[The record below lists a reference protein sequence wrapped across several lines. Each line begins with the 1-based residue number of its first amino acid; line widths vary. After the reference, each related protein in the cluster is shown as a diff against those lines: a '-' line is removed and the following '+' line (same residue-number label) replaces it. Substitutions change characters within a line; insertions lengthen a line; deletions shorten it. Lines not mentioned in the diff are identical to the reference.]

1 MIRALSQETV
11 TATRHKST
19 QVVPTSLSVGSG
31 KESTAKGVTTR
42 YPFRDILERQT
53 EVVVLPKA
61 TRHESERGGRQFTN
75 RQPANSEAAGIAV
88 SPKVPA
94 EDKTP
99 KGAVMLPKRKSNLE
113 PSNQTTNQTTNQ
125 TIDEAPLNTKIE
137 LSVLHREV
145 QSEVQSDT
153 PPATEQS
160 SPNAMA
166 AASSLL
172 RPAIDPL
179 PETEAATSESQDA
192 AAPQLLLNPQ
202 SALIESGSIPQAQ
215 TSPNR
220 AEKTPL
226 TAGKN
231 AVFREGLMPVPP
243 EEKTQVL
250 RESLVAINKLGL
262 AFELRFQPTA
272 LVSSMHELLNL
283 RSHFVQGLPSEPNLV
298 DDPFTELLRP
308 MESAFTSSNIAID
321 LSLNGQQRS
330 GRETSDEE
338 PRGDEGAIAKSSP
351 IREADASVGVN
362 PTHGTAI
369 KMTLTNPIAK
379 SMPVQP
385 TEPTIEA
392 VPTSKRTISQL
403 VLRVG
408 EESNSH
414 VAVRLNL
421 HGSGL
426 RMEVLGQDTALR
438 ESLRIALPHLE
449 KSLERQAAENGW
461 RVSASLPSTG
471 QTISTNLSEPT
482 ADSSG
487 SNQQGS
493 PSRDEQDAPSQQRR
507 NRTQQ
512 QFNLIPELFQTKELF
527 Q

>member
-19 QVVPTSLSVGSG
+19 QVVSRSLSIGTG
-31 KESTAKGVTTR
+31 NESPAKGITTR
-42 YPFRDILERQT
+42 YPFRDMLERQT
-53 EVVVLPKA
+53 HVAVLPKA
-61 TRHESERGGRQFTN
+61 TRHESELGGRPTN
-75 RQPANSEAAGIAV
+75 RQSANNRATVITV

-94 EDKTP
+94 DDKNRAFT
-99 KGAVMLPKRKSNLE
+99 VPKRKSDLE
-113 PSNQTTNQTTNQ
+113 PSNQTM
-125 TIDEAPLNTKIE
+125 DEALLNTKIE
-137 LSVLHREV
+137 LSVAHPEF
-145 QSEVQSDT
+145 QPDT
-153 PPATEQS
+153 PPAAEQS

-166 AASSLL
+166 AASALL
-172 RPAIDPL
+172 RPTIDPL
-179 PETEAATSESQDA
+179 PETKAVTPESQGT

-202 SALIESGSIPQAQ
+202 SALIEPGGASQAQ

-220 AEKTPL
+220 AEKAPL
-226 TAGKN
+226 TGGRN
-231 AVFREGLMPVPP
+231 AALISEGLMPVPP
-243 EEKTQVL
+243 DEKTQVL

-272 LVSSMHELLNL
+272 PVSSMHELLNL
-283 RSHFVQGLPSEPNLV
+283 RSHFVQGLPSEPNLA
-298 DDPFTELLRP
+298 DDPFTDLLQP
-308 MESAFTSSNIAID
+308 IESAFSSPNIAID

-330 GRETSDEE
+330 VREPFDKE
-338 PRGDEGAIAKSSP
+338 PLGDEGAIAKSSQ
-351 IREADASVGVN
+351 IREADASLGVN
-362 PTHGTAI
+362 PTHGAGNKNTPAN
-369 KMTLTNPIAK
+369 LVPK
-379 SMPVQP
+379 SMPVRP
-385 TEPTIEA
+385 TEPVIEA
-392 VPTSKRTISQL
+392 VPMSKRKISQL

-426 RMEVLGQDTALR
+426 RMEVLGQDSDLR

-482 ADSSG
+482 ADTSG
-487 SNQQGS
+487 SKQQGS
-493 PSRDEQDAPSQQRR
+493 PRRDGQDAPSQQRR

-512 QFNLIPELFQTKELF
+512 QFNLIPKLSQTKELF

>member
-1 MIRALSQETV
+1 MIRALSQETE

-19 QVVPTSLSVGSG
+19 QVVSTSLSIGSG

-53 EVVVLPKA
+53 EAVVLPKA

-75 RQPANSEAAGIAV
+75 RQSANSEAAGIAV

-99 KGAVMLPKRKSNLE
+99 KGAVMVAKRKSNLE
-113 PSNQTTNQTTNQ
+113 PSNQTTNQTM
-125 TIDEAPLNTKIE
+125 DEVPLNTKID
-137 LSVLHREV
+137 LSVVNPVL
-145 QSEVQSDT
+145 QSEVQ
-153 PPATEQS
+153 PATEQS

-179 PETEAATSESQDA
+179 PETEAATSESQA
-192 AAPQLLLNPQ
+192 AAVPQLLLNSQ
-202 SALIESGSIPQAQ
+202 SMLVEPSGASQAQ
-215 TSPNR
+215 TSRNV
-220 AEKTPL
+220 AEQTQLKV
-226 TAGKN
+226 GKN
-231 AVFREGLMPVPP
+231 AAFISEGLLPVPP
-243 EEKTQVL
+243 EEKI
-250 RESLVAINKLGL
+250 RESLMAINKLGL
-262 AFELRFQPTA
+262 AFELRFQPTTP
-272 LVSSMHELLNL
+272 VSSMHELLNL

-308 MESAFTSSNIAID
+308 MESAFTSSNIGID

-338 PRGDEGAIAKSSP
+338 PRGDEGTIAKSSA

-362 PTHGTAI
+362 PAHGTAN
-369 KMTLTNPIAK
+369 KMTPANAVAK

-461 RVSASLPSTG
+461 RVSASLPSIG

-482 ADSSG
+482 SDTSG

-493 PSRDEQDAPSQQRR
+493 PRRDEQDAPSQQRR

-512 QFNLIPELFQTKELF
+512 QFNLIPELSQTKELF

>member
-1 MIRALSQETV
+1 MIPALSQVTV

-19 QVVPTSLSVGSG
+19 QVVSTSLSVGSG

-53 EVVVLPKA
+53 EVEGLPKA
-61 TRHESERGGRQFTN
+61 TRHESERGGRQSTN
-75 RQPANSEAAGIAV
+75 RQSASSEAAGIAV

-99 KGAVMLPKRKSNLE
+99 KGAVMVAKRKSNLE
-113 PSNQTTNQTTNQ
+113 PSNQTTNQTM
-125 TIDEAPLNTKIE
+125 DEAPLNTKID
-137 LSVLHREV
+137 LSVVNPVL
-145 QSEVQSDT
+145 QSEVQ
-153 PPATEQS
+153 PATEQS

-166 AASSLL
+166 AANSLL
-172 RPAIDPL
+172 SPTDPL
-179 PETEAATSESQDA
+179 PETETVISESQGA

-202 SALIESGSIPQAQ
+202 SALIEPGSIPKAQ

-226 TAGKN
+226 TEGKN
-231 AVFREGLMPVPP
+231 AAFREGLMPVPP
-243 EEKTQVL
+243 EEKMQVL

-272 LVSSMHELLNL
+272 PVSSMHELLNL

-330 GRETSDEE
+330 RRETSDEE
-338 PRGDEGAIAKSSP
+338 PRGDEGAIAKSSA

-362 PTHGTAI
+362 PTHGNAI

-426 RMEVLGQDTALR
+426 RMEVLGQDTSLR

-461 RVSASLPSTG
+461 RVSTSLPSTG

-482 ADSSG
+482 TDTSG

-493 PSRDEQDAPSQQRR
+493 PRRDGQDAPSQQRR
-507 NRTQQ
+507 NQTQQ
-512 QFNLIPELFQTKELF
+512 QFNLISEISKTKELF